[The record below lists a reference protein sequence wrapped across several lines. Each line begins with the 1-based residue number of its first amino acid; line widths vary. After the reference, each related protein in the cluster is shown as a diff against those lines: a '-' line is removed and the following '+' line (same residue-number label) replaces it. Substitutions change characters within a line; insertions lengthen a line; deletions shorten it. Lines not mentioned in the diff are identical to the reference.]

1 MHRTWLPLIVLVVSS
16 LVGDALTRT
25 QANSVDRERQLQA
38 ATEVIRNLPA
48 TVGPWRSVP
57 AEPISENALRI
68 LQCRAHASLSFVNDD
83 TGERVSVVL
92 MAGTAGP
99 MVAHT
104 PESCYESGSFE
115 MVEASHAES
124 IASSGGLTDTFERVT
139 FRPKSGGPALQR
151 IYHAWRKSQGRW
163 EAPRNPRLALGGEAM
178 LYKLQMATSVP
189 DKPADETAGSDACR
203 CLLESLIPV
212 LDQAINNRG

>member
-1 MHRTWLPLIVLVVSS
+1 MPLIVLVVSS

-38 ATEVIRNLPA
+38 ATLAIRCLPA
-48 TVGPWRSVP
+48 TFGPWRSVP

-68 LQCRAHASLSFVNDD
+68 LQCRAHTSLSMVNDE

-115 MVEASHAES
+115 MVEAAHAES
-124 IASSGGLTDTFERVT
+124 ITSSGGLTDIFERVT
-139 FRPKSGGPALQR
+139 FRPKSGGAALQR
-151 IYHAWRKSQGRW
+151 VYHAWRTSQGRW
-163 EAPRNPRLALGGEAM
+163 QAPRNPRLALGGEAM
-178 LYKLQMATSVP
+178 LYKLQIVTSVP

-203 CLLESLIPV
+203 RLLEALIPV
-212 LDQAINNRG
+212 FDLSVNNQ